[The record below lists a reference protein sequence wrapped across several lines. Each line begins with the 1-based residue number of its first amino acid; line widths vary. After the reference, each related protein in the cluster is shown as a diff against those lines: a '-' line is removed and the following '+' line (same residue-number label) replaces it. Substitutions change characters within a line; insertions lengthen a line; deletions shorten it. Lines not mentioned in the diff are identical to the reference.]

1 MPTTG
6 LSRRA
11 AVLGS
16 PIAHSLSP
24 VLHRAAY
31 DALGLA
37 GWSYDRVECDETGL
51 ARFVATLDETW
62 AGLSLTMPLKRVALE
77 VAEEVSE
84 LAASVGAANTLTRMA
99 DGRWRADNT
108 DVIGVEQALRE
119 IGVPEA
125 PQAIVLGAGGTAQ
138 ACLPAL
144 RSLGCREPL
153 VLVRDVGRT
162 SELRAAAERLGIAVQ
177 VRAGLAPQAV
187 LPPADIVIST
197 LPAGAADGLSCD
209 AATRV
214 VLDVV
219 YAPWPTDFARTAD
232 AGGAKV
238 QSGLAMLL
246 HQAAA
251 QVRLMTGLE
260 PPVDAMRRALAAAT
274 RPARGH

>member
-1 MPTTG
+1 MRTTG
-6 LSRRA
+6 LTRRA

-24 VLHRAAY
+24 VLHNAAY
-31 DALGLA
+31 EALGLS
-37 GWSYDRVECDETGL
+37 GWSYDRVECGETGL
-51 ARFVATLDETW
+51 AGFVATLDETW
-62 AGLSLTMPLKRVALE
+62 AGLSLTMPLKRVALQ
-77 VAEEVSE
+77 VAEQISE
-84 LAASVGAANTLTRMA
+84 LAAAVGAANTLTRTA
-99 DGRWRADNT
+99 GGWRADNT

-119 IGVPEA
+119 IGVPQS
-125 PQAIVLGAGGTAQ
+125 PQAVVLGAGGTAQ

-144 RSLGCREPL
+144 HSLGCREPL
-153 VLVRDVGRT
+153 VLVRDTGRT
-162 SELRAAAERLGIAVQ
+162 TELRAAAERLGIAVQ
-177 VRAGLAPQAV
+177 VRTGLTPEAA

-197 LPAGAADGLSCD
+197 LPAGAADGLRCD
-209 AATRV
+209 GATRV

-219 YAPWPTDFARTAD
+219 YAPWPTDFARAAD

-260 PPVDAMRRALAAAT
+260 PPVDDMRAALAAAT
-274 RPARGH
+274 RRGRGH